1 METTINTEIVTSVK
15 KYGQTFN
22 ERDIVKIYT
31 ILHLVNKADLN
42 DIGSLNASFNE
53 VFSKVIPIET
63 LDTFLIKGTDFVK
76 EINKVL
82 KRDKTLEK
90 QRNKHTADVQAQEQ
104 RKKDLGLL

>member
-1 METTINTEIVTSVK
+1 METAINTEKITSVK

-22 ERDIVKIYT
+22 ERDIVKLYSV
-31 ILHLVNKADLN
+31 LHIINKSDDN
-42 DIGSLNASFNE
+42 ITSDFSQFNE
-53 VFSKVIPIET
+53 VFSKVVPIET
-63 LDTFLIKGTDFVK
+63 LETFLTKGTDLVK